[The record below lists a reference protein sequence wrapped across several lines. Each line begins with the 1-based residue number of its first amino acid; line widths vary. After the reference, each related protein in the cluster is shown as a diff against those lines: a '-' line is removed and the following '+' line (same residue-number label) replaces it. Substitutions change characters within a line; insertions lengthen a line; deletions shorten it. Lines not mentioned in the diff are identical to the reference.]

1 MVKGKTEFNQKP
13 RKDGMIIKPD
23 LSEDDETVIVNC
35 KFECGNA
42 LLLFNLALKDFGKTT
57 DG

>member
-1 MVKGKTEFNQKP
+1 
-13 RKDGMIIKPD
+13 MIIKPD
-23 LSEDDETVIVNC
+23 ADENDETIIVNC

-42 LLLFNLALKDFGKTT
+42 KLMFNLALKDFGDTS

>member
-1 MVKGKTEFNQKP
+1 MP
-13 RKDGMIIKPD
+13 RNNGMIIKPD
-23 LSEDDETVIVNC
+23 MSSDDETIIVNT

-42 LLLFNLALKDFGKTT
+42 LLLFNLALKDFGDTS